1 MELTR
6 RQVLALIVAVPAA
19 GTISACAVPRTPH
32 TTPDAPVSTT
42 ATRPGDVPSRHKST
56 NMQQQQGLSGVWTP
70 SANEVLPDIKRT
82 AADFLETAGT
92 WSTVTDPLSRVGL
105 VPELVAAAAI
115 FQPSDAIAGSL
126 RVLYPQYGGIATDEA
141 AVISLFDQQLTY
153 STESVNRQ
161 MALDVRLARHGGG
174 VWQVR
179 QIKALTSLGEQQTI
193 TGSALAV
200 IDNPSIILSAP
211 ARDDVGTGRVDETL
225 LRVLTGLGEEFTFG
239 IQVMHTGHIQTV
251 FPTSKV
257 SNHAVGRAADVREI
271 NGVRIV
277 DYSVTSPVLT
287 EFMLRASELG
297 ATEVGGPIDLNGD
310 RAGFF
315 SDDVHRD
322 HIHLGVTPGD
332 LPAQLR

>member
-115 FQPSDAIAGSL
+115 LQPSDAIAGSL

-141 AVISLFDQQLTY
+141 AVIALFDQQLTY

-161 MALDVRLARHGGG
+161 MALDVRLARHG
-174 VWQVR
+174 
-179 QIKALTSLGEQQTI
+179 
-193 TGSALAV
+193 
-200 IDNPSIILSAP
+200 
-211 ARDDVGTGRVDETL
+211 
-225 LRVLTGLGEEFTFG
+225 
-239 IQVMHTGHIQTV
+239 
-251 FPTSKV
+251 
-257 SNHAVGRAADVREI
+257 AAS
-271 NGVRIV
+271 GK
-277 DYSVTSPVLT
+277 S
-287 EFMLRASELG
+287 
-297 ATEVGGPIDLNGD
+297 D
-310 RAGFF
+310 R
-315 SDDVHRD
+315 SRH
-322 HIHLGVTPGD
+322 
-332 LPAQLR
+332 